1 MSILVVGGTGTL
13 GRQIVKQALD
23 EGYQVKC
30 LVRDFRR
37 SGFLKDW
44 GAELV
49 YGDLSIPSTLPLALK
64 GTKVLIDAATVR
76 STSAYTAET
85 IDWKGKMAL
94 LEASKLIGIKKFIYF
109 SVLNASKNSS
119 IPLMDLKL
127 RMEKELETSGLNY
140 TIFQC
145 SGFFQGLISQ
155 YALPVL
161 ENETIWLPGDSAPVA
176 YLDTQDAAKA
186 VVQTLNNSGYDNKK
200 VSLIGEKFWTPKEII
215 QLCERLSG
223 KTAKISY
230 IPILAFSLLRR
241 FFRLFEFTWN
251 ISDRLQFGEI
261 SDKSNSS
268 SKPSN
273 EISWLPAERL
283 SLENYLQE
291 YFGKI
296 LKKLRETNYQQSQK
310 SDEISFL

>member
-1 MSILVVGGTGTL
+1 VL
-13 GRQIVKQALD
+13 
-23 EGYQVKC
+23 
-30 LVRDFRR
+30 
-37 SGFLKDW
+37 FLKDW
-44 GAELV
+44 GAELI

-64 GTKVLIDAATVR
+64 GVKIVIDSATIR
-76 STSAYTAET
+76 STSTYTSET
-85 IDWKGKMAL
+85 IDWRGKLAL

-109 SVLNASKNSS
+109 SVLNASKNPS

-127 RMEKELETSGLNY
+127 KMENELEKSGLNY

-161 ENETIWLPGDSAPVA
+161 ENETIWLPGDSAPLA

-186 VVQTLNNSGYDNKK
+186 VISTLNNSGYDSKK
-200 VSLIGEKFWTPKEII
+200 ISLIGDKFWTPKEII

-223 KTAKISY
+223 KTANISY
-230 IPILAFSLLRR
+230 IPIIAFSLLRR
-241 FFRLFEFTWN
+241 FFRFFEFTWN
-251 ISDRLQFGEI
+251 IADRLQFGEI
-261 SDKSNSS
+261 SNDSS
-268 SKPSN
+268 LAKKPSN
-273 EISWLPAERL
+273 ELSWPVGRL
-283 SLENYLQE
+283 GLEKYLQE

>member
-1 MSILVVGGTGTL
+1 MSILVIGGTGTL

-23 EGYQVKC
+23 EGYSVKC

-37 SGFLKDW
+37 SAFLKDW

-49 YGDLSIPSTLPLALK
+49 YGDLSIPSTLPPALK
-64 GTKVLIDAATVR
+64 GVKILIDSATIR
-76 STSAYTAET
+76 STSNYTSET
-85 IDWKGKMAL
+85 IDWKGKLAL
-94 LEASKLIGIKKFIYF
+94 IEASKLVGIKKFIYF
-109 SVLNASKNSS
+109 SVLNAAKNPS
-119 IPLMDLKL
+119 IPLLDLKV
-127 RMEKELETSGLNY
+127 RMENELAESGLNY

-161 ENETIWLPGDSAPVA
+161 ESETIWLPGDSEPIA

-186 VVQTLNNSGYDNKK
+186 VVQTLTNPDYDQK
-200 VSLIGEKFWTPKEII
+200 VFSLIGEKFWTPQEII

-230 IPILAFSLLRR
+230 IPVILFGVLRR

-251 ISDRLQFGEI
+251 IADRLQFGEI
-261 SDKSNSS
+261 SNNSGLS
-268 SKPSN
+268 SKPKN
-273 EISWLPAERL
+273 EIVWPITRL
-283 SLENYLQE
+283 GLENYLQE

-296 LKKLRETNYQQSQK
+296 LKKLRETNYQQSQN
-310 SDEISFL
+310 SSEISF

>member
-1 MSILVVGGTGTL
+1 MVILIVGGTGTL

-23 EGYQVKC
+23 EGYQVRC

-37 SGFLKDW
+37 SAFLKDW
-44 GAELV
+44 GAELI

-64 GTKVLIDAATVR
+64 GVTTIIDSATIR
-76 STSAYTAET
+76 STNNYTSET
-85 IDWKGKMAL
+85 IDWRGKLAL
-94 LEASKLIGIKKFIYF
+94 LEAAKLIGVKRFIYF
-109 SVLNASKNSS
+109 SVLNASKNPT

-127 RMEKELETSGLNY
+127 RMEKKLENSGINY
-140 TIFQC
+140 TVFQC

-186 VVQTLNNSGYDNKK
+186 VVQMLNTTKYDNKK

-230 IPILAFSLLRR
+230 IPVIAFSVLRR
-241 FFRLFEFTWN
+241 FFRFFEFTWN
-251 ISDRLQFGEI
+251 IADRLQFGEI
-261 SDKSNSS
+261 ANDSS
-268 SKPSN
+268 LSIKPQN
-273 EISWLPAERL
+273 EISWTTNRL
-283 SLENYLQE
+283 SLESYLQE

>member
-1 MSILVVGGTGTL
+1 MSILVIGGTGTL

-30 LVRDFRR
+30 MVRDFRR
-37 SGFLKDW
+37 GTFLKEW
-44 GAELV
+44 GAELI
-49 YGDLSIPSTLPLALK
+49 YGDLSLPSTIPLALK
-64 GTKVLIDAATVR
+64 GVTTVIDSSTIR
-76 STSAYTAET
+76 STSSYTAET
-85 IDWKGKMAL
+85 IDWKGKLAL
-94 LEASKLIGIKKFIYF
+94 LEASKLVGIKKFISF
-109 SVLNASKNSS
+109 SVLNASTNSS

-127 RMEKELETSGLNY
+127 QMENKIKASGLNY

-161 ENETIWLPGDSAPVA
+161 ESETIWVQGNAAPVA

-186 VVQTLNNSGYDNKK
+186 VVLSLNTSSYENKV
-200 VSLIGEKFWTPKEII
+200 VSLIGEKFWTSKEII
-215 QLCERLSG
+215 ELCERLSG

-230 IPILAFSLLRR
+230 IPFLAFSVLRR

-251 ISDRLQFGEI
+251 IADRLQFGEVTG
-261 SDKSNSS
+261 SAA
-268 SKPSN
+268 KPTN
-273 EISWLPAERL
+273 EVDWPAGRL
-283 SLENYLQE
+283 SLESYLQE

-296 LKKLRETNYQQSQK
+296 LKKLRETNYQQNQK
-310 SDEISFL
+310 SNEISFL

>member
-23 EGYQVKC
+23 EGYEVKC

-37 SGFLKDW
+37 SAFLKDW
-44 GAELV
+44 GAELI

-64 GTKVLIDAATVR
+64 GVKVLIDSATIR
-76 STSAYTAET
+76 SVSTYTAET
-85 IDWKGKMAL
+85 IDWRGKKAL
-94 LEASKLIGIKKFIYF
+94 LEAAKLIGIKKYIYF
-109 SVLNASKNSS
+109 SVLNASKTPS

-127 RMEKELETSGLNY
+127 KMEKELENSGLNY
-140 TIFQC
+140 TVFQC

-186 VVQTLNNSGYDNKK
+186 VIQTLNNPSYDSKK

-223 KTAKISY
+223 KTANISY
-230 IPILAFSLLRR
+230 IPVFAFGLLRR
-241 FFRLFEFTWN
+241 FFRFFEFTWN
-251 ISDRLQFGEI
+251 IADRLQFGEI
-261 SDKSNSS
+261 PNDSS
-268 SKPSN
+268 SSAKPSN
-273 EISWLPAERL
+273 EISWSINRLP
-283 SLENYLQE
+283 LESYLQE

-296 LKKLRETNYQQSQK
+296 LKKLRETNYQQSQ

>member
-1 MSILVVGGTGTL
+1 MSILVIGGTGTL

-37 SGFLKDW
+37 SAFLKDW

-49 YGDLSIPSTLPLALK
+49 YGDLSKPSTLPLALK
-64 GTKVLIDAATVR
+64 GVKVVIDSATIR
-76 STSAYTAET
+76 STSSYTSET
-85 IDWKGKMAL
+85 IDWRGKLAL

-109 SVLNASKNSS
+109 SVLNASKNPS
-119 IPLMDLKL
+119 IPLLDLKL
-127 RMEKELETSGLNY
+127 RIENELEKSGLNY

-186 VVQTLNNSGYDNKK
+186 VVQTLNNSAYDKSK

-230 IPILAFSLLRR
+230 IPVIAFSVLRR
-241 FFRLFEFTWN
+241 FFRFFEFTWN
-251 ISDRLQFGEI
+251 IADRLQFGEI
-261 SDKSNSS
+261 ANESS
-268 SKPSN
+268 LSIKPSN
-273 EISWLPAERL
+273 EVAWPGNSLVKFLKNFEKQITNNRKNLMKFL
-283 SLENYLQE
+283 SFNYNYLMQ
-291 YFGKI
+291 
-296 LKKLRETNYQQSQK
+296 L
-310 SDEISFL
+310 